1 MRALATAIVL
11 LALLPA
17 AAAAKTGISI
27 DSTPDGLSAGQP
39 WDLTFQYIRHDAQ
52 VTPRGVTPSVRIV
65 SEDGAQTRSFAAH
78 LTYGGQWSARVVF
91 PRAGVWDYSIQGF
104 GRLVSNQSWD
114 PVTIAAPAKPAVT
127 ASSNGG
133 ASFPYGWA
141 GAGAAVVLLAAGLL
155 VVRLR
160 A

>member
-1 MRALATAIVL
+1 MA
-11 LALLPA
+11 
-17 AAAAKTGISI
+17 
-27 DSTPDGLSAGQP
+27 
-39 WDLTFQYIRHDAQ
+39 
-52 VTPRGVTPSVRIV
+52 V
-65 SEDGAQTRSFAAH
+65 SKNFTLGANK
-78 LTYGGQWSARVVF
+78 SARVVF